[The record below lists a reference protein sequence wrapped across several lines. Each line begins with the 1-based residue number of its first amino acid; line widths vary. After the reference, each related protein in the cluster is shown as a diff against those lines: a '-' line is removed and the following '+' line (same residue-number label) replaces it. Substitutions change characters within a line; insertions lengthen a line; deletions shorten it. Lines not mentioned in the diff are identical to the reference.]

1 MPSTLRFVTVL
12 PIPAVGPRQYAEV
25 GMSDYPYECSCGEQ
39 YQAIEYAVACRKCRV
54 YSLGNRCLYVTDL
67 RTDEMVWGQE
77 PTAEELVEYTA
88 EMERQA
94 EETRDYIAMCEKTGP
109 RYERIM
115 AERAEEAARRLAEER
130 MDNLYLIQDGLMG
143 Y

>member
-12 PIPAVGPRQYAEV
+12 STLAEVGPRQYAEV
-25 GMSDYPYECSCGEQ
+25 EYPYECSCGEQ

-77 PTAEELVEYTA
+77 PTEDELVEYTA

-94 EETRDYIAMCEKTGP
+94 EETRDYIAMCEETGP
-109 RYERIM
+109 PL
-115 AERAEEAARRLAEER
+115 RADHGGTCRGGSSPQRRGA
-130 MDNLYLIQDGLMG
+130 DG
-143 Y
+143 

>member
-12 PIPAVGPRQYAEV
+12 PIPTMGPRQYTEV
-25 GMSDYPYECSCGEQ
+25 AMSLEYPYECSCGEQ

-67 RTDEMVWGQE
+67 RSE
-77 PTAEELVEYTA
+77 

-94 EETRDYIAMCEKTGP
+94 EETRDYIAMCEEAGP

-115 AERAEEAARRLAEER
+115 AGRAEEAALRSAEER